1 MAELTVLDEKLAEV
15 LGLAQAARQA
25 TKKVATLA
33 RKENDGNLVDM
44 MIEMGDEARAVE
56 DRCQRVADARA
67 GTKSAIRKEAR
78 ETKTE
83 LLEFMTTYL
92 QDAEALDGLE
102 FLSMAE
108 AGELAHWKILEK
120 LNEKAGDA
128 GIAEAI
134 RVALPLQE
142 KHVQRVAAASLD
154 LASDENPDEL
164 A

>member
-15 LGLAQAARQA
+15 LGLAQAAQQA

-33 RKENDGNLVDM
+33 RKEKERELVEM
-44 MIEMGDEARAVE
+44 MSEMGDDARTVE
-56 DRCQRVADARA
+56 ERCQQIANARNGA
-67 GTKSAIRKEAR
+67 KSAIKREAR
-78 ETKTE
+78 ETKAE
-83 LLEFMTTYL
+83 VLEFMKTYL

-120 LNEKAGDA
+120 LNEKAGDSE
-128 GIAEAI
+128 IAAAV
-134 RVALPLQE
+134 RLALPLQT
-142 KHVQRVAAASLD
+142 KHVEGVAAAALD
-154 LASDENPDEL
+154 LAASEDPDEQ